1 MEFKRRKKIDTYL
14 NIAPLID
21 VVFLLLI
28 FFMLSSHFVTQ
39 PGIKIT
45 LPTAAAT
52 KLHPEE
58 DIIICITGDNELY
71 LNEEKVTLNNLADKL
86 KIKVDRLKKKNVVI
100 KADEKIE
107 LGLAVKVM
115 DAARQAEVEGLVIS
129 TKVEHQNTRAPEHQQ
144 K

>member
-1 MEFKRRKKIDTYL
+1 MKFNRRKKIGTHL

-45 LPTAAAT
+45 LPAAAAT
-52 KLHPEE
+52 KLHPEK
-58 DIIICITGDNELY
+58 DIVIYITGDNELY

-86 KIKVDRLKKKNVVI
+86 KITVAKLKKKNVVI
-100 KADEKIE
+100 KADKKIE

-115 DAARQAEVEGLVIS
+115 DIARQAEVEGLVIS
-129 TKVEHQNTRAPEHQQ
+129 TKHITNG